1 VDILYTPCR
10 KWVSVDSASSSSG
23 AAKYQALPITPPQDA
38 GDVFLTW
45 QGTSE
50 YPDLGNFPAPDDR
63 VGISDQGWNDVMLE
77 L

>member
-1 VDILYTPCR
+1 MGQRRLREEQQRRSQT
-10 KWVSVDSASSSSG
+10 
-23 AAKYQALPITPPQDA
+23 QALPITPPQDA
-38 GDVFLTW
+38 GDVFITW

-50 YPDLGNFPAPDDR
+50 YPDLDNFPAPDDR